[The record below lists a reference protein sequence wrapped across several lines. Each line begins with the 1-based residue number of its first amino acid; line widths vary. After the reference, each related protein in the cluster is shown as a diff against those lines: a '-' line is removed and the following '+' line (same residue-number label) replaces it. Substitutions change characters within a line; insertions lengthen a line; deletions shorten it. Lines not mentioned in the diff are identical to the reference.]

1 MQLDKKMLNRVLM
14 MNDDQLGELIKSI
27 AAEAGIDPA
36 ALGLNTQNIQGI
48 RQALGSATEAD
59 LKELNTV
66 YDSYKQRK
74 KP

>member
-48 RQALGSATEAD
+48 RQALGNATEAD